1 MDIDKLFRNLKAM
14 LNRVGNVLDF
24 HGEALKLRAERGR
37 VLAGNIANADTP
49 GFKARDFDFGS
60 ALQAA
65 TGTDANG
72 KPAPAAADSNIAKT
86 TSTHRGLLGA
96 EGQLNLKYRLPQQV
110 SIDGNS
116 VEMDNERAQ
125 FAENAIKYESTLRFL
140 NGQIKT
146 MMSAIK
152 GE

>member
-1 MDIDKLFRNLKAM
+1 MI
-14 LNRVGNVLDF
+14 NRLGNVLDF
-24 HGEALKLRAERGR
+24 HGEALKLRADRGR

-49 GFKARDFDFGS
+49 GYKARDIDFAA
-60 ALQAA
+60 ALQSA
-65 TGTDANG
+65 TGMDARG
-72 KPAPAAADSNIAKT
+72 HAVLAASKVSLHT
-86 TSTHRGLLGA
+86 TSASHRAGTASGVDS
-96 EGQLNLKYRLPQQV
+96 QLKYRLPQQV

-140 NGQIKT
+140 NGQIRT